1 MAEMMIGGWTA
12 IEDRGYLALKGPDA
26 VRFLNGQVTN
36 NVEHALSG
44 KTVPACICSIKGKV
58 EALVFIRALPSGEGL
73 LIETEAAQVEEV
85 FNRLDRYLIADD
97 CELSV
102 LEDPPRWKHVIGG
115 QSDGGVECWRF
126 GIQGFDV
133 EEPAGLEG
141 DEIPGEKLRY
151 LKLIHGIPESGFEI
165 TGEEFP
171 SELGL
176 DRWVVDFHKGCY
188 LGQEVVSRIESVG
201 KTKHQLLLCRTEGAF
216 ARGHSFEN
224 DSGKELARVT
234 RDSLPDPGGEGLFL
248 TPVYARSDFD
258 RFESIEIR
266 YPANWI

>member
-1 MAEMMIGGWTA
+1 MMMRGWTA
-12 IEDRGYLALKGPDA
+12 IEDRGYLALRGPDA

-36 NVEHALSG
+36 KVEHALSG
-44 KTVPACICSIKGKV
+44 KTVPACVCSIKGKV
-58 EALVFIRALPSGEGL
+58 EALVFIRALRSGDGL
-73 LIETEAAQVEEV
+73 LIETEASQVEEV

-102 LEDPPRWKHVIGG
+102 LEDPPRWKHVIGVHTD
-115 QSDGGVECWRF
+115 DGAECWRF

-133 EEPAGLEG
+133 EDSAELEG

-176 DRWVVDFHKGCY
+176 DRWAVDFHKGCY

-201 KTKHQLLLCRTEGAF
+201 KTKHRLLLCRTDGAF
-216 ARGHSFEN
+216 AGGHTFEN
-224 DSGKELARVT
+224 DSGKQLARVV
-234 RDSLPDPGGEGLFL
+234 RDSVSDPEREGWFL

-258 RFESIEIR
+258 RFESIEIG
-266 YPANWI
+266 YPVNWI

>member
-1 MAEMMIGGWTA
+1 MIRGWIA

-58 EALVFIRALPSGEGL
+58 EALVFIRALGSGEGL
-73 LIETEAAQVEEV
+73 LIETEAAQMEEV

-97 CELSV
+97 CELSEV
-102 LEDPPRWKHVIGG
+102 EDPPRWDHVIGI
-115 QSDGGVECWRF
+115 QPDGGSECWRF
-126 GIQGFDV
+126 GVQGFDV
-133 EEPAGLEG
+133 EDPAGRVG
-141 DEIPGEKLRY
+141 DEISGEQLCH

-176 DRWVVDFHKGCY
+176 DRWAVDFHKGCY

-201 KTKHQLLLCRTEGAF
+201 KTKHQLMLCQTEDSF
-216 ARGHSFEN
+216 SKGHSFEN
-224 DSGKELARVT
+224 DSGKELARVV
-234 RDSLPDPGGEGLFL
+234 RDSVSDPEGEGLFL

-258 RFESIEIR
+258 LFGTIDIQ
-266 YPANWI
+266 YPERWT